1 MSNQLINQLK
11 RHEGVKL
18 KPYKCSAGKLTI
30 GVGKNIEDNGITLEE
45 AEYLLQNDIAEAR
58 SQLLNSFPWMSTLN
72 DARISAMINFTFNVG
87 IGTVKKFKNAL
98 EHLKNREFDEAAT
111 EMLNSRWSEQVG
123 ARSKEIADQIRTGKW
138 EIM

>member
-111 EMLNSRWSEQVG
+111 EMLDSRWSEQVG
-123 ARSKEIADQIRTGKW
+123 ARSKEITDQIRTGKW
-138 EIM
+138 KIM

>member
-138 EIM
+138 KIM

>member
-45 AEYLLQNDIAEAR
+45 AEYLLQNDIAEAK

-138 EIM
+138 KIM